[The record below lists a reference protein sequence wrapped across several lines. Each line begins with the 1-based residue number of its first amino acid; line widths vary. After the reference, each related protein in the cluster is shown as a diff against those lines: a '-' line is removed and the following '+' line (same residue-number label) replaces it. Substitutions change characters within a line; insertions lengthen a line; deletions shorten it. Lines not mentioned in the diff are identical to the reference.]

1 MPTSTTVASSEVDA
15 DAGDRTVARTDPD
28 AAAGGSMPVEAARTG
43 TGIGVVTRVAYVLFA
58 LQLVALFL
66 WSALLYSR
74 FAITHDGAEVLQ
86 ILYQTAHGHLTAYS
100 TIDRYPGWQDHFT
113 VMYWPLSLVSLMP
126 PHGLM
131 VMWLQDAAMVA
142 AEVVAF
148 LWIRHVVM
156 GLVHR
161 PAGGDGA
168 DGTDA
173 LPAPWWPALLLA
185 LGCFVLVANP
195 WTYWALSWDIHLE
208 PFAAPFVLA
217 AAFDF
222 SRGRNRRAWLWVVLT
237 MLWGDVTATWVVGLG
252 LSALVAAVATEPER
266 RRLVR
271 TAGKLIG
278 AGLGWLVFATIV
290 GGDKGSFIVASSGYV
305 PGAAGTH
312 ASLVVRWSRLLTGTL
327 GHPAQAL
334 RTLASHWI
342 NVSGVV
348 GPAGW
353 VGILTAWTFGVPL
366 VIIIEN
372 NVSGFGSGV
381 FSNPGYQSA
390 PVFGFS
396 AVGLVII
403 VAWAVRRWHVR
414 ARWAQVIAAVLALNC
429 LVWAAVWIPQDK
441 SDWLRISST
450 QAGVLSR
457 ALDRI
462 PPQDEVVA
470 SQGIVGRFA
479 DRADVYDL
487 AGGATSSVPVTGSTV
502 WFVVAPNVG
511 IETQPVNGAQG
522 AVATLESFLKADLV
536 SQGGGIWVFR
546 WHRPTSVHTLVFP
559 VAVDTIPAWVAPGAA
574 GRDRLSGP
582 ASSWDVVSSGQRGY
596 IVSGDYWQRFSG
608 NYRVEVQLS
617 SLTTT
622 YVEVWDNNDDTELAR
637 EVVPPSS
644 QPLNVFFP
652 LVVPPG
658 PPGQSGYRGVPPF
671 SVQRVPPVPGQSLEI
686 RVWSAG
692 SAFVSVSKLTLSST
706 EQVLP
711 TSPQLSPLGQ

>member
-1 MPTSTTVASSEVDA
+1 
-15 DAGDRTVARTDPD
+15 
-28 AAAGGSMPVEAARTG
+28 
-43 TGIGVVTRVAYVLFA
+43 
-58 LQLVALFL
+58 
-66 WSALLYSR
+66 
-74 FAITHDGAEVLQ
+74 
-86 ILYQTAHGHLTAYS
+86 
-100 TIDRYPGWQDHFT
+100 
-113 VMYWPLSLVSLMP
+113 
-126 PHGLM
+126 
-131 VMWLQDAAMVA
+131 
-142 AEVVAF
+142 
-148 LWIRHVVM
+148 
-156 GLVHR
+156 
-161 PAGGDGA
+161 
-168 DGTDA
+168 
-173 LPAPWWPALLLA
+173 
-185 LGCFVLVANP
+185 
-195 WTYWALSWDIHLE
+195 
-208 PFAAPFVLA
+208 
-217 AAFDF
+217 
-222 SRGRNRRAWLWVVLT
+222 
-237 MLWGDVTATWVVGLG
+237 
-252 LSALVAAVATEPER
+252 
-266 RRLVR
+266 
-271 TAGKLIG
+271 
-278 AGLGWLVFATIV
+278 
-290 GGDKGSFIVASSGYV
+290 
-305 PGAAGTH
+305 
-312 ASLVVRWSRLLTGTL
+312 
-327 GHPAQAL
+327 
-334 RTLASHWI
+334 
-342 NVSGVV
+342 
-348 GPAGW
+348 
-353 VGILTAWTFGVPL
+353 
-366 VIIIEN
+366 
-372 NVSGFGSGV
+372 
-381 FSNPGYQSA
+381 
-390 PVFGFS
+390 
-396 AVGLVII
+396 
-403 VAWAVRRWHVR
+403 
-414 ARWAQVIAAVLALNC
+414 
-429 LVWAAVWIPQDK
+429 
-441 SDWLRISST
+441 
-450 QAGVLSR
+450 VLSR

-582 ASSWDVVSSGQRGY
+582 ASSWDVVASGQRGY

-658 PPGQSGYRGVPPF
+658 PPGPSGYRGVPPF